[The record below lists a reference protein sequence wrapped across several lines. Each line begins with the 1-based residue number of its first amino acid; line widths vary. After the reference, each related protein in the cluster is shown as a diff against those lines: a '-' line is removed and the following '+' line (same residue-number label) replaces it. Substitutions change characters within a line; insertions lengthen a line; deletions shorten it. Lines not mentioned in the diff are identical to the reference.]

1 VNKVVTQLLRRVGF
15 ERPDLLIARL
25 TLYPLLYRTTFGTWW
40 AVQNGSTDQD
50 AFWGLT
56 HVGPT
61 LPRW

>member
-1 VNKVVTQLLRRVGF
+1 
-15 ERPDLLIARL
+15 
-25 TLYPLLYRTTFGTWW
+25 LLYRTTFGTWW